1 MNVADKILGSGVTPR
16 EQEIMDKASRGEATQ
31 AELAELAASKGLK
44 IHHLPLAMRGGL
56 EKIMLG

>member
-1 MNVADKILGSGVTPR
+1 MNLTDKMLGQSGNSR
-16 EQEIMDKASRGEATQ
+16 EQEIMDKASRGEASQ
-31 AELAELAASKGLK
+31 AELAELAATKGLK